1 MPDLLEWD
9 LGHFWGACKRW
20 EIGLK
25 EGKKLGTEQ
34 TPLLVDYELLLF
46 GPFVLNSLDSS
57 KKIVHC
63 G

>member
-9 LGHFWGACKRW
+9 LGHFWGAYKLW
-20 EIGLK
+20 EIGQK
-25 EGKKLGTEQ
+25 EGEKLGTEQ

-46 GPFVLNSLDSS
+46 GPFVLNSLESL